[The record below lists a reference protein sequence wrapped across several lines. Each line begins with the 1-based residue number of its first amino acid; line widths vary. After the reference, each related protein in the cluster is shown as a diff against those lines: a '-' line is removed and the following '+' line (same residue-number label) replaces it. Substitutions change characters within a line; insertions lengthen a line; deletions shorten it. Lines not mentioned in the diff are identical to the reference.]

1 MCSAWKPT
9 RILPMHR
16 LTLMVGVTLAMAS
29 AGFTGEI
36 VELPVP
42 EGAQTIQPTGVS
54 ANGLVVVGTFA
65 TPSGQDAFVWKENEG
80 IRSLGRLDG
89 ASDGYSAAVSA
100 DGRVIVGSSGTM
112 GFRWTEAEGMVDL
125 GIPDGM
131 ESVESNGVSADGGVI
146 VGSMRT
152 ADHHTHAM
160 MWSAAD
166 GITDLG
172 ILPEDD
178 NSYALGVSP
187 DGTVIV
193 GWGDLSNTGKIPSML
208 MWKRSANP
216 AATEGGATYRL
227 EKVGNGAKLRS
238 VSADGSMAAGDERAF
253 AKLAGLWKSGEGNGW
268 RRLGGLGTDGE
279 SFGYA
284 ISDDGALVVGAS
296 FFSFSGSGQGRAF
309 LWDDHTEEMRE
320 LLSVLGKEGIDGA
333 GRWTNLVN
341 PLDISGDAISGYNI
355 VGQGIVDG
363 RLRVFLVRGLKLS
376 KEGR

>member
-1 MCSAWKPT
+1 
-9 RILPMHR
+9 MHR

-172 ILPEDD
+172 TLPEDD

-193 GWGDLSNTGKIPSML
+193 GYGDLSNTGKIPSML

-279 SFGYA
+279 SYGYA

-296 FFSFSGSGQGRAF
+296 FSGPGQGRAF